1 MRILQTYVLKE
12 LFAPTVV
19 SMCFFTLL
27 LLLRHFFTLAEILLN
42 ASVGVGLI
50 MELAGIIIVT
60 LFSLTIPMAALLGVL
75 IGIGR
80 MTSDNEI
87 LAVRVAG
94 ISLFPV
100 FVPVF
105 VLATL
110 TSLLL
115 VAGNRSFL
123 PGLYA
128 RVQSQEQRI
137 KFELLTSLKPETWY
151 SDLSPKGSNMTLYFG
166 AKGERQPGD
175 PEYLLRMK
183 EITMQASG
191 GLAAATGDVE
201 EEKKEDKKE
210 EKKEEAKDDKLQD
223 EKKEEKKKKDEDQA
237 FIFAREGILR
247 GDMAT
252 GSLTFELLDGTVVPF
267 NRASNDE
274 TMILSFGRLAKV
286 ITPEVDNDYE
296 ELDPRQLSVA
306 ELKKII
312 DNPPVGFAKRQG
324 KNRNLTDKWQDYY
337 AARTELYSRNSLP
350 FAVLAFVFLAVPLAI
365 EIRPRAKSVAF
376 IIAIILIVV
385 YYAIM
390 AWSNAVGSSG
400 SDLAWLA
407 AACPNLAIM
416 AIGAILFWRTQR
428 IV

>member
-19 SMCFFTLL
+19 SLAFFTLL

-42 ASVGVGLI
+42 ASVGLGLI
-50 MELAGIIIVT
+50 MELAGIIVVT

-100 FVPVF
+100 FIPVF

-128 RVQSQEQRI
+128 RVQSQQQRI

-183 EITMQASG
+183 EITLQAAG
-191 GLAAATGDVE
+191 GLAAATEDV
-201 EEKKEDKKE
+201 
-210 EKKEEAKDDKLQD
+210 D
-223 EKKEEKKKKDEDQA
+223 ERDKKKDDDQA
-237 FIFAREGILR
+237 FIFAKEGILR

-252 GSLTFELLDGTVVPF
+252 GSLTFELIDGTVVPF
-267 NRASNDE
+267 NRKTKDE
-274 TMILSFGRLAKV
+274 TMILSFARLAKAV
-286 ITPEVDNDYE
+286 TPEVDSDYE
-296 ELDPRQLSVA
+296 KLDPRQLSVA
-306 ELKKII
+306 ELNKII
-312 DNPPVGFAKRQG
+312 ANPPLEFAKRQG
-324 KNRNLTDKWQDYY
+324 KSRNLTDKWQDYY

-407 AACPNLAIM
+407 AACPNLVIM
-416 AIGAILFWRTQR
+416 SIGGFLFWRTQR
-428 IV
+428 VV